1 MTSERP
7 KVERL
12 TILVNLKFSFREQNA
27 FAYDNYAATKVGRFT
42 VIEKVF
48 FETKRRISKRV
59 QSSLMESCAS
69 GWTGWRVFFYFFSL

>member
-27 FAYDNYAATKVGRFT
+27 FAYDNYAKVGRFN
-42 VIEKVF
+42 VNEKVF
-48 FETKRRISKRV
+48 LARNAESRSKFR
-59 QSSLMESCAS
+59 AH
-69 GWTGWRVFFYFFSL
+69 